1 MGTESMKDN
10 TEGTLNKAMG
20 QVKEAAGSLADKR
33 ALKGAG
39 LADKAKD
46 PQEEGYCK
54 RAPELVA
61 R

>member
-20 QVKEAAGSLADKR
+20 QVKEAAGSLADK
-33 ALKGAG
+33 
-39 LADKAKD
+39 AKD

>member
-39 LADKAKD
+39 QADKAKVTLKKKGTAKE
-46 PQEEGYCK
+46 P
-54 RAPELVA
+54 LS
-61 R
+61 